1 MIGKVSHQIG
11 KMCWYFRRT
20 QGVLLHLALPY
31 LACRLHYDEQLCD
44 FMYEICTS
52 VQSANIRTEPREKHR
67 SFCREYS
74 EERRHYLQNLDQLI
88 AKQSRWINSST
99 AHCPNMHI

>member
-31 LACRLHYDEQLCD
+31 LACRLHYAEQLCD

-52 VQSANIRTEPREKHR
+52 VQSANIPTCQGKSTDPSAENIQKNGDTI
-67 SFCREYS
+67 SK
-74 EERRHYLQNLDQLI
+74 I
-88 AKQSRWINSST
+88 WINS
-99 AHCPNMHI
+99 